1 MAKENLLKKL
11 ESEIEKGLEVCH
23 CKKCGCMIEALNNI
37 NHSLDSSKDNKFP
50 PDFRAKL
57 ESYLRDLESAESS

>member
-1 MAKENLLKKL
+1 MVKENLLKKV

-37 NHSLDSSKDNKFP
+37 RQSLDSRKHNKFS

-57 ESYLRDLESAESS
+57 ESYLKELEPAESS

>member
-1 MAKENLLKKL
+1 MVTENLLKTV

-37 NHSLDSSKDNKFP
+37 RQSLDLRKRNEVS
-50 PDFRAKL
+50 PDFRVKL
-57 ESYLRDLESAESS
+57 ESDLKELGPAESS

>member
-1 MAKENLLKKL
+1 MAKENPLKKVQ
-11 ESEIEKGLEVCH
+11 SEIEKGLEVCH

-37 NHSLDSSKDNKFP
+37 RQSLDSRNYHEFS

-57 ESYLRDLESAESS
+57 ESYLKELESAESS